1 MSDISK
7 EILEKVPKEC
17 EECNNTRIEFYDETE
32 EEYIF
37 RCIDCGAFYPIPIDP
52 EKLHLYPGL

>member
-17 EECNNTRIEFYDETE
+17 EECNNKIIEFYYETE
-32 EEYIF
+32 EEFLRELFSAELQYARTRRF
-37 RCIDCGAFYPIPIDP
+37 W
-52 EKLHLYPGL
+52 